1 MGKTGRPAGSGRQGR
16 VYSNLTLRKM
26 SVDSATMKRPVT
38 TTLLLIAAAVCGCSF
53 VHADDSLYDRSQATR
68 PDADVA
74 HFLGPRSADI
84 RYDARMIR
92 AAQIAMRRA
101 YPHPTWRCW
110 HYVKDALVAARVIDS
125 RPTSPWAK
133 EAGDELCRRYGFTKL
148 AVRDPKRA
156 PVGAVLVYG
165 GPDAG
170 HVEIRTATG
179 YVSDFVS
186 PTPYPRPFL
195 GAYVKP
201 S

>member
-1 MGKTGRPAGSGRQGR
+1 MTRPA
-16 VYSNLTLRKM
+16 
-26 SVDSATMKRPVT
+26 AA
-38 TTLLLIAAAVCGCSF
+38 LLLAVALSAGALAA
-53 VHADDSLYDRSQATR
+53 HADDSLYDSRQAET
-68 PDADVA
+68 PDAAVQ
-74 HFLGPRSADI
+74 HFLGPKAGGI

-92 AAQIAMRRA
+92 AAQIAMSRA
-101 YPHPTWRCW
+101 YAHPTWRCW
-110 HYVKDALVAARVIDS
+110 HFVKDALVDARVIDS

-133 EAGDELCRRYGFTKL
+133 EAGDELCRRYGFIQL
-148 AVRDPKRA
+148 NVRSPKQA

-179 YVSDFVS
+179 YVSDFIS

>member
-1 MGKTGRPAGSGRQGR
+1 MNRPA
-16 VYSNLTLRKM
+16 
-26 SVDSATMKRPVT
+26 AA
-38 TTLLLIAAAVCGCSF
+38 LLLAVALCASSLAA
-53 VHADDSLYDRSQATR
+53 HADDSLYDSATAKV
-68 PDADVA
+68 PLDTSLLD
-74 HFLGPRSADI
+74 FFGPKSATV

-92 AAQIAMRRA
+92 AAQIAMSRA
-101 YPHPTWRCW
+101 YAAPTWRCW
-110 HYVKDALVAARVIDS
+110 HYVKDALVDARVVDS

-133 EAGDELCRRYGFTKL
+133 EAGDELCRRYGFVKL
-148 AVRDPKRA
+148 KIRKPTQA

-179 YVSDFVS
+179 YVSDFIS
-186 PTPYPRPFL
+186 ATPYPRPFI

>member
-1 MGKTGRPAGSGRQGR
+1 MRLPA
-16 VYSNLTLRKM
+16 
-26 SVDSATMKRPVT
+26 A
-38 TTLLLIAAAVCGCSF
+38 TLLLAAAFFAGSLAA
-53 VHADDSLYDRSQATR
+53 HADESLYDSRQAAT
-68 PDADVA
+68 PDSDVQ
-74 HFLGPRSADI
+74 HFLGPKSGGI

-92 AAQIAMRRA
+92 AAQIAMSRA

-110 HYVKDALVAARVIDS
+110 HYVKDALVDARVIDS

-133 EAGDELCRRYGFTKL
+133 EAGDELCRRYGFMKL
-148 AVRDPKRA
+148 KSVRNPMQA

-179 YVSDFVS
+179 FVSDFIS

-201 S
+201 T

>member
-1 MGKTGRPAGSGRQGR
+1 MIYAYNPPRMTRPFA
-16 VYSNLTLRKM
+16 
-26 SVDSATMKRPVT
+26 
-38 TTLLLIAAAVCGCSF
+38 TLLFAVALSAASLAA
-53 VHADDSLYDRSQATR
+53 HADDSLYDSRQAGT
-68 PDADVA
+68 PNAAVQ
-74 HFLGPRSADI
+74 HFLGPKSGGI
-84 RYDARMIR
+84 RYDSRMIR
-92 AAQIAMRRA
+92 AAQIAMSRA

-110 HYVKDALVAARVIDS
+110 HYVKDALVAANVIDS

-148 AVRDPKRA
+148 KVRSPKQA

-179 YVSDFVS
+179 YVSDFIS

>member
-1 MGKTGRPAGSGRQGR
+1 
-16 VYSNLTLRKM
+16 
-26 SVDSATMKRPVT
+26 MKRPAI
-38 TTLLLIAAAVCGCSF
+38 TLLLAAVAVSAGALAA
-53 VHADDSLYDRSQATR
+53 HADDSLYDARHATA
-68 PDADVA
+68 PDAEVQ
-74 HFLGPRSADI
+74 HFLGPKSGGI
-84 RYDARMIR
+84 HYDARMIR
-92 AAQIAMRRA
+92 AAQIAMSRA

-125 RPTSPWAK
+125 RPESPWAK
-133 EAGDELCRRYGFTKL
+133 QAGDELCRRYGFTKL
-148 AVRDPKRA
+148 AVRNPMNA

-179 YVSDFVS
+179 FVSDFVS

-201 S
+201 T

>member
-1 MGKTGRPAGSGRQGR
+1 
-16 VYSNLTLRKM
+16 
-26 SVDSATMKRPVT
+26 MKRPAAA
-38 TTLLLIAAAVCGCSF
+38 LLLAAAVFASAMTAR
-53 VHADDSLYDRSQATR
+53 ADNSLYDAQGAATPTGPVR
-68 PDADVA
+68 V
-74 HFLGPRSADI
+74 FLGPKSGRI

-92 AAQIAMRRA
+92 AAQIAMSRA
-101 YPHPTWRCW
+101 YSRPTWRCW
-110 HYVKDALVAARVIDS
+110 HFVKDALVDARVVNS

-133 EAGDELCRRYGFTKL
+133 EAGDELCRRYGFLKL
-148 AVRDPKRA
+148 KIRTPMQA

-179 YVSDFVS
+179 YVSDFIS
-186 PTPYPRPFL
+186 STPYPRPFL

>member
-1 MGKTGRPAGSGRQGR
+1 MTRLA
-16 VYSNLTLRKM
+16 
-26 SVDSATMKRPVT
+26 AA
-38 TTLLLIAAAVCGCSF
+38 LLLAVALCASSLAA
-53 VHADDSLYDRSQATR
+53 HADDSLYDSRTVFA
-68 PDADVA
+68 PDPSVL
-74 HFLGPRSADI
+74 HFLGPKSTGI

-101 YPHPTWRCW
+101 YPQPTWRCW
-110 HYVKDALVAARVIDS
+110 HYVKDALVAAQVIDS

-133 EAGDELCRRYGFTKL
+133 EAGEELCARYGFVKL
-148 AVRDPKRA
+148 KKVRRPWQA

-179 YVSDFVS
+179 YVSDFIS
-186 PTPYPRPFL
+186 STPYPRPFI

-201 S
+201 A

>member
-1 MGKTGRPAGSGRQGR
+1 MTRTAS
-16 VYSNLTLRKM
+16 
-26 SVDSATMKRPVT
+26 
-38 TTLLLIAAAVCGCSF
+38 TLLLMAVLTGAGLF
-53 VHADDSLYDRSQATR
+53 TVRADDASLYDAAHAVTA
-68 PDADVA
+68 DAAVA
-74 HFLGPRSADI
+74 HFLGPKANGI

-92 AAQIAMRRA
+92 AAQIAMGRA

-110 HYVKDALVAARVIDS
+110 HYVKDALVDAKVIDS
-125 RPTSPWAK
+125 RPQSPWAK
-133 EAGDELCRRYGFTKL
+133 MAGDELCKRYGFMKL
-148 AVRDPKRA
+148 AVKNPMKA

-179 YVSDFVS
+179 FVSDFIS

>member
-1 MGKTGRPAGSGRQGR
+1 MNRPG
-16 VYSNLTLRKM
+16 
-26 SVDSATMKRPVT
+26 
-38 TTLLLIAAAVCGCSF
+38 LLLAIALTFATLAAR
-53 VHADDSLYDRSQATR
+53 ADDSLYDSRTATT
-68 PDADVA
+68 PEGAVQ
-74 HFLGPRSADI
+74 HFLGPKAGGI

-92 AAQIAMRRA
+92 AAQIAMSRA
-101 YPHPTWRCW
+101 YPRPTWRCW

-133 EAGDELCRRYGFTKL
+133 EAGEELCERYGFVKL
-148 AVRDPKRA
+148 AVRNPVKA

-165 GPDAG
+165 GADAG

-186 PTPYPRPFL
+186 ATPYPRPFL